1 VSQPLAE
8 ALAGLIGA
16 EARVL
21 IGSVAVGAPMQTSD
35 DLDWWEHRI
44 ESVVEADTRIAPTER
59 EAIIRASQG
68 QGIFKQRVMA
78 IEERCRI
85 TGVANTV
92 HLIASHCKPWR
103 DSDNEERLNGDQHDR
118 QYEHVSP
125 HWRGD
130 CRVAERGVAEVDRG
144 SHNQEGNSDPAMP

>member
-92 HLIASHCKPWR
+92 HLIASHCKAWR

-125 HWRGD
+125 HWRGA
-130 CRVAERGVAEVDRG
+130 CRVAEREVAEVDRG